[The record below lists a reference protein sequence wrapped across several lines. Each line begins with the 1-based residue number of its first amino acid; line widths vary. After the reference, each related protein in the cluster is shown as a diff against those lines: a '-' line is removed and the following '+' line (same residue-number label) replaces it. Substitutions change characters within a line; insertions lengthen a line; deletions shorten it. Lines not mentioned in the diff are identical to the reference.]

1 MPKSKLYNV
10 QKAFKKNDLSSTSS
24 AGTSSA
30 GTSSAGTSSGSTS
43 SKGTMTLKKKDKIK
57 STNNKESPDKK

>member
-30 GTSSAGTSSGSTS
+30 GTSSAGTCSGSTS
-43 SKGTMTLKKKDKIK
+43 SKGTMTLKKKRQ
-57 STNNKESPDKK
+57 N